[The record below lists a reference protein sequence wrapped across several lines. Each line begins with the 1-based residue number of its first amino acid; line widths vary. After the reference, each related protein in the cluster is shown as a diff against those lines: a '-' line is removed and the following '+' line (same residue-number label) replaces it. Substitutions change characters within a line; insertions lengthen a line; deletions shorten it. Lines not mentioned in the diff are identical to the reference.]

1 MSDTLEINLAGRIML
16 GASRHGLSDPARVH
30 EFVRAIV
37 AVIDHHHPDGRP
49 GLKAPEPLITE
60 QLQLLEAALVDARL
74 RRQLSAGMAPPVQ
87 PVDEVAAGVED
98 DAEAVAED
106 RPRIRQRV
114 LKGKGHTVVA
124 KAMEE
129 KLRDERAPVQQLLL
143 EDCVHL
149 GLLDKKQAQRLV
161 RSMVGR
167 SPEEGEQQVVEQLR
181 QILQDQVKGI
191 IRRLKGGPWATPQ
204 QQEDMRQDI
213 HNARSVRSILM
224 LARQIIKERR
234 EWEKRN
240 GKGGMFGNWFGARKG
255 LA

>member
-16 GASRHGLSDPARVH
+16 GASRHGLTDPARVH
-30 EFVRAIV
+30 VYVRAIV
-37 AVIDHHHPDGRP
+37 AVIDHRYPDGRP
-49 GLKAPEPLITE
+49 GLKALEPLITE

-74 RRQLSAGMAPPVQ
+74 RRQLAAGTVPPVA
-87 PVDEVAAGVED
+87 PVAA
-98 DAEAVAED
+98 AEADPEPAAEG
-106 RPRIRQRV
+106 RPRTRQRV

-161 RSMVGR
+161 RGMVGR
-167 SPEEGEQQVVEQLR
+167 SPGEGERQVVEQLR

-204 QQEDMRQDI
+204 QQEEMRQDI

-240 GKGGMFGNWFGARKG
+240 GKGGMFGSWFGARKG